1 MTGLIIL
8 DQGTAYALSDNMN
21 SQMIL
26 QYARDLTDLKI
37 SLKDGVAM
45 LSAYGY
51 QYKNASAIEA
61 LANSQDFVIGAD
73 GANIL
78 RRLSNDAKLQISMP
92 DKGRVVIYAPDYSI
106 VYDSLFETQESIALE
121 AGSVLLLSGIAN
133 DAFDVKV
140 LN

>member
-1 MTGLIIL
+1 
-8 DQGTAYALSDNMN
+8 
-21 SQMIL
+21 
-26 QYARDLTDLKI
+26 
-37 SLKDGVAM
+37 
-45 LSAYGY
+45 
-51 QYKNASAIEA
+51 
-61 LANSQDFVIGAD
+61 
-73 GANIL
+73 
-78 RRLSNDAKLQISMP
+78 MP